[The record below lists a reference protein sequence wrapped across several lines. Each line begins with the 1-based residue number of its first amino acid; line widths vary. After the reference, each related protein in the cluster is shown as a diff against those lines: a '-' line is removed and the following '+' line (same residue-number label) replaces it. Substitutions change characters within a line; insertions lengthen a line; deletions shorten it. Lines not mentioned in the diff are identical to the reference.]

1 MAGRFHKTMTHFIFY
16 YQERWDLDLASEGS
30 IIVKVYTSNAYIPLA
45 DVPVSFF
52 MTNENGKRDLF
63 AFRFTDSSGL
73 TKPLSVPA
81 PDAVQSQSPG
91 NTILPYNSVDIV
103 VTAPGFRSAGA
114 NNVQIFAGVETI
126 QEFQLMPEG
135 YGLWQQN
142 KSDTPQPPQDL

>member
-1 MAGRFHKTMTHFIFY
+1 M
-16 YQERWDLDLASEGS
+16 
-30 IIVKVYTSNAYIPLA
+30 A

-73 TKPLSVPA
+73 TEPVTVPT
-81 PDAVQSQSPG
+81 PDAAQSQSPG
-91 NTILPYNSVDIV
+91 NLMKPYNAVDIAV
-103 VTAPGFRSAGA
+103 SAPGFRSAGA

-126 QEFQLMPEG
+126 QEFQLMPED

-142 KSDTPQPPQDL
+142 MPDTPQPPQDL